1 MEGESLNS
9 TKNIISMEINI
20 QRKKKDMKKIK
31 KSMKILK
38 EIKTKNKFI
47 FLNIEK

>member
-1 MEGESLNS
+1 
-9 TKNIISMEINI
+9 MEIDI

>member
-1 MEGESLNS
+1 
-9 TKNIISMEINI
+9 MEIDI

-38 EIKTKNKFI
+38 EIKTRNKFI
-47 FLNIEK
+47 ILNIEK